1 MAEQY
6 LSSSTDI
13 PSTIDV
19 VKKSTIL
26 DTTLDTNSF
35 IRRSLSN
42 KLNVTCVTPTPSS
55 TASSTTSLTI
65 YCIET
70 GSVAQ
75 SLRRR
80 QSLTNTTVIPN
91 NIEITTNPIDEG
103 RLLNDNNKPQDL
115 LTDVEKTVTMS
126 DGDNE
131 SFDDDDDDDD
141 DETIIDDSLD
151 PQSFPT
157 LPNYVSS
164 PCPICLEQAVLQVSP
179 CCYYLCCNSCWRA
192 HISST
197 INDGRI
203 KIPCVANECNK
214 YLTRES
220 IVNFVRYD
228 PVLHERYL
236 KLYLTF
242 NQNPRAKTCP
252 RCCHLYSL
260 DTINP
265 IPLVNNN
272 NNKTV
277 KKQNNKKIPKQVQ
290 CSDCSLVW
298 CFRCSAPWHENMTC
312 KQFIKGDKLLLKWI
326 NQKNEEQWNARKC
339 PKCSSLI
346 QRAGGM
352 IYALFFYNSINIY
365 LLIGC
370 PHMTCQSCSCEFC
383 YLCGRRY
390 VQIPFIGQHSNKF
403 SMFGCPYNFYPEK
416 PWLRRTI
423 RGVIATSVVV
433 ASPVIVAGA
442 VTAAIT
448 VLPPFGIYK
457 LVKRVRSRR
466 HPQIEAT
473 FPIGEPF
480 LIEPDLNDR
489 EALMRATFQYNL
501 RGDLADDIM
510 RVLRQHTEGFSF
522 NPTIDDDDNQSNNE
536 YNQDFPLSIFAEM
549 DIEHLF
555 SDNNNNDNDEPNNPP
570 LDYRTC
576 PTTPAS
582 TIRKGLSQSLT
593 NLSANYRASLN
604 RHHSITI
611 EH

>member
-1 MAEQY
+1 MAEQC

-13 PSTIDV
+13 PSALHV
-19 VKKSTIL
+19 NKESNSL
-26 DTTLDTNSF
+26 DTADVNYL

-42 KLNVTCVTPTPSS
+42 KLNISAMTSAPSTNTTLS
-55 TASSTTSLTI
+55 SASSTGSLTI

-70 GSVAQ
+70 GSIAQ
-75 SLRRR
+75 SIRRR
-80 QSLTNTTVIPN
+80 QSLTNTTILSN
-91 NIEITTNPIDEG
+91 NIEITTTTAIDEG
-103 RLLNDNNKPQDL
+103 RLLNDNDKPQEQ
-115 LTDVEKTVTMS
+115 LTDVEKTATVS

-131 SFDDDDDDDD
+131 SFDDDDDD
-141 DETIIDDSLD
+141 ETIIDDSLY

-157 LPNYVSS
+157 PPNYVSS
-164 PCPICLEQAVLQVSP
+164 PCPICLEPAVLQVSP
-179 CCYYLCCNSCWRA
+179 CCYFLCCNSCWRA

-228 PVLHERYL
+228 PPLHERYL

-260 DTINP
+260 DTIKS
-265 IPLVNNN
+265 IPLE
-272 NNKTV
+272 KT
-277 KKQNNKKIPKQVQ
+277 KKWKKDNNKKIPKQVQ
-290 CSDCSLVW
+290 CSECSLVW
-298 CFRCSAPWHENMTC
+298 CFHCSAPWHENMTC

-346 QRAGGM
+346 QR
-352 IYALFFYNSINIY
+352 
-365 LLIGC
+365 C

-390 VQIPFIGQHSNKF
+390 YQIPLIGQHSNRL

-423 RGVIATSVVV
+423 RGMIATGVVV
-433 ASPVIVAGA
+433 ASPIIVAGV
-442 VTAAIT
+442 VTAAVT

-457 LVKRVRSRR
+457 LVRHTRARR
-466 HPQIEAT
+466 RAHVAAN

-480 LIEPDLNDR
+480 LIEPDLDDPLLLPAR
-489 EALMRATFQYNL
+489 GTFTFDL
-501 RGDLADDIM
+501 HGDPTADMM
-510 RVLRQHTEGFSF
+510 RVLRQHIGELSITQLL
-522 NPTIDDDDNQSNNE
+522 DDDDTGISDNE
-536 YNQDFPLSIFAEM
+536 INKDFPLSIFADM
-549 DIEHLF
+549 DIEYLI
-555 SDNNNNDNDEPNNPP
+555 SDDNDELNNSP
-570 LDYRTC
+570 LDFRTC

-582 TIRKGLSQSLT
+582 AIRKGLSRSLN
-593 NLSANYRASLN
+593 NLTVTYNSSIN
-604 RHHSITI
+604 RHHSMNK

>member
-1 MAEQY
+1 MAEQC
-6 LSSSTDI
+6 LSSSNDI
-13 PSTIDV
+13 PS
-19 VKKSTIL
+19 VKDINPSH
-26 DTTLDTNSF
+26 TLNVNSP
-35 IRRSLSN
+35 IHHSLSN
-42 KLNVTCVTPTPSS
+42 KLDVSTVTPSS
-55 TASSTTSLTI
+55 SITTISSVASSTTSLTI

-80 QSLTNTTVIPN
+80 QSLTNTTTIPN
-91 NIEITTNPIDEG
+91 NIEITTTPIDEG
-103 RLLNDNNKPQDL
+103 RLPNDNNKSCGL
-115 LTDVEKTVTMS
+115 LTDVEKTVTLS
-126 DGDNE
+126 DGDNKTFDDVDDDDE
-131 SFDDDDDDDD
+131 DDDDDDG

-157 LPNYVSS
+157 PPNYVSS

-179 CCYYLCCNSCWRA
+179 CCYFLCCNNCWRA

-228 PVLHERYL
+228 PPLHERYL
-236 KLYLTF
+236 RLYLIA

-260 DTINP
+260 DTVKSIP
-265 IPLVNNN
+265 IVKEKKF
-272 NNKTV
+272 KT
-277 KKQNNKKIPKQVQ
+277 QNNNKKIPKQVQ
-290 CSDCSLVW
+290 CSECSLVW

-312 KQFIKGDKLLLKWI
+312 KQFIKGDKLLSKWI

-346 QRAGGM
+346 QRAGG
-352 IYALFFYNSINIY
+352 
-365 LLIGC
+365 C
-370 PHMTCQSCSCEFC
+370 PHMTCQSCACEFC

-423 RGVIATSVVV
+423 RGMIATGVVV

-457 LVKRVRSRR
+457 LVKHVRNRR
-466 HPQIEAT
+466 HPHIETA

-480 LIEPDLNDR
+480 LLEHDLGERQAMIHAAFHMD
-489 EALMRATFQYNL
+489 LH
-501 RGDLADDIM
+501 GDLTEDIL
-510 RVLRQHTEGFSF
+510 RALRQHSGGLSF
-522 NPTIDDDDNQSNNE
+522 THTLDEDDPDDIDNE
-536 YNQDFPLSIFAEM
+536 IDHDFPLSIFADM
-549 DIEHLF
+549 DVEHLF
-555 SDNNNNDNDEPNNPP
+555 SDFNEICNSP
-570 LDYRTC
+570 LNYRTC

-582 TIRKGLSQSLT
+582 TIGKDRSQSLN
-593 NLSANYRASLN
+593 NLSANLHQSLN
-604 RHHSITI
+604 RHHSMTT